1 MSLHT
6 LMIFTMRS
14 AAFVPDGTG
23 LRRLSSPAPFRQHDG
38 VHML

>member
-14 AAFVPDGTG
+14 AAFVPAACPMGQACG
-23 LRRLSSPAPFRQHDG
+23 ALVRPR
-38 VHML
+38 